1 MANKDDHKM
10 RCSFCGKTQDMVYK
24 MISGPGVCICD
35 ECVDLCMN
43 IIYDGEDDPLAKTKR
58 KRNEKNKP
66 VIDPS
71 TLLKPAELK
80 TVLDKYV
87 IGQDD
92 AKKILCVAVYNHY
105 KRILSKVNTDDVELQ
120 KSNVLLLGPTGTG
133 KTLLAQTLARVLGVP
148 FAIADATTIT
158 EAGYVGEDAENVLLR
173 LIQAADFDVE
183 AAQRGIIYVDEIDK
197 ITRKSENPSITRDV
211 GGEGVQQALLKML
224 EGTVSNVPP
233 QGGRKHPQQ
242 EFIQIDTTNI
252 LFICGGSFEGIE
264 PIIEKRIA
272 SSAMGFGANVMSQKS
287 KDRTEL
293 LKKVTPHDLVKF
305 GIIPEMVGRLPVITT
320 LDSLDK
326 KALVRILTEPKNSL
340 VKQYQKIFN
349 IDGVNLQFTDGALE
363 AIAQRAIDRKTGA
376 RGLRSIMEE
385 TLTGLMF
392 DIPSDETVEAV
403 VIGEDCVNGT
413 GKPKIERNP
422 LKKHIPLEIA
432 TTAE

>member
-35 ECVDLCMN
+35 ECVNLCMN

-80 TVLDKYV
+80 AVLDKYV